1 MRVEIF
7 SRAIRSDKSRWGER
21 EREEGNSWRSSG
33 GGTKE
38 SSIVRSKR
46 LLREKR
52 ERSLVGLEEQRIFLG
67 DGRERN
73 SGRGQWRGLDT
84 RRKGQWRGRGGDC
97 WNLHESITIVWPRNE
112 RRQPP

>member
-38 SSIVRSKR
+38 SSIVEVRGCF
-46 LLREKR
+46 
-52 ERSLVGLEEQRIFLG
+52 ERNGSVRWSDWRNERIFLG
-67 DGRERN
+67 DGRE
-73 SGRGQWRGLDT
+73 
-84 RRKGQWRGRGGDC
+84 
-97 WNLHESITIVWPRNE
+97 
-112 RRQPP
+112 

>member
-52 ERSLVGLEEQRIFLG
+52 ERSLVGLEEREDFSREWSRAKFG
-67 DGRERN
+67 AGTMERARHAAKGTVTGEGRRLLEFA
-73 SGRGQWRGLDT
+73 
-84 RRKGQWRGRGGDC
+84 
-97 WNLHESITIVWPRNE
+97 
-112 RRQPP
+112 

>member
-21 EREEGNSWRSSG
+21 ERGEKNSWRSSG

-52 ERSLVGLEEQRIFLG
+52 SLVGLEEREDFSRG
-67 DGRERN
+67 WSRAKFGAGTMERARHAAKGTVAGEGRRLLEFA
-73 SGRGQWRGLDT
+73 
-84 RRKGQWRGRGGDC
+84 
-97 WNLHESITIVWPRNE
+97 
-112 RRQPP
+112 